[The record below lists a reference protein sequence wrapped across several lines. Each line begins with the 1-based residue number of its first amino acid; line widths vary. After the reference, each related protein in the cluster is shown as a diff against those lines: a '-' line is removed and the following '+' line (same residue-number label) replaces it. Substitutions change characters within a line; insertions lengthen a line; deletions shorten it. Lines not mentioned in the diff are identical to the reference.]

1 MDSIR
6 YYVVQVDDRYYEG
19 EIDFLTFTDDEEQA
33 FAFKDIATA
42 NQLANEINGIV
53 LTREVSYMELED
65 LSAQYL
71 VEYEAL
77 PKEER
82 DTIESFCRELSI
94 GMYE

>member
-6 YYVVQVDDRYYEG
+6 YYVVQVDNGYYQG
-19 EIDFLTFTDDEEQA
+19 EIDLLTFTDDEEQA
-33 FAFKDIATA
+33 FAFTDIVAA
-42 NQLANEINGIV
+42 NELANEVNGIV
-53 LTREVSYMELED
+53 LTREVSYKELED
-65 LSAQYL
+65 FSAQYL

-94 GMYE
+94 GMFE

>member
-1 MDSIR
+1 MNSIR
-6 YYVVQVDDRYYEG
+6 YYVVQVNDLYYQG
-19 EIDFLTFTDDEEQA
+19 EIDLQPFTDDEEQA
-33 FAFKDIATA
+33 FAFTDIVAA

-53 LTREVSYMELED
+53 LTRDVSYQELED

-71 VEYEAL
+71 IEYEAL
-77 PKEER
+77 PKGER

>member
-6 YYVVQVDDRYYEG
+6 YYVVQVNDRYYQG
-19 EIDFLTFTDDEEQA
+19 EVDLQPFTDDQEQA
-33 FAFKDIATA
+33 FAFTNIVAA
-42 NQLANEINGIV
+42 NQLAHEINGIV
-53 LTREVSYMELED
+53 LTRDVSYQELED

-71 VEYEAL
+71 IEYEAL

-94 GMYE
+94 GMFE

>member
-6 YYVVQVDDRYYEG
+6 YYVVQVNDRYYQG
-19 EIDFLTFTDDEEQA
+19 EIDLQPFTDDEEQA
-33 FAFKDIATA
+33 FAFADIVAA

-53 LTREVSYMELED
+53 LTRDVSYQELED

-71 VEYEAL
+71 IEYEAL

-94 GMYE
+94 GMFE

>member
-6 YYVVQVDDRYYEG
+6 YYVVQVDDRYYQG
-19 EIDFLTFTDDEEQA
+19 NMDLHTFTDDEEQA
-33 FAFKDIATA
+33 FAFKDIVTA
-42 NQLANEINGIV
+42 NQMANEINGIV
-53 LTREVSYMELED
+53 LTREVSYKELED

-71 VEYEAL
+71 IEYEAL

-94 GMYE
+94 GMFE

>member
-6 YYVVQVDDRYYEG
+6 YHVVQVNDRYYQG
-19 EIDFLTFTDDEEQA
+19 EIDLQPFTDDEEQA
-33 FAFKDIATA
+33 FAFTDIVAA
-42 NQLANEINGIV
+42 NQLAHEINGIV
-53 LTREVSYMELED
+53 LTRDVSYQELED

-71 VEYEAL
+71 IEYEAL

>member
-1 MDSIR
+1 MDL
-6 YYVVQVDDRYYEG
+6 QP
-19 EIDFLTFTDDEEQA
+19 FTDEEEQA
-33 FAFKDIATA
+33 FAFTDIVAA
-42 NQLANEINGIV
+42 NHLAHEVNGIV
-53 LTREVSYMELED
+53 LTREVSYQELED

-94 GMYE
+94 GIYE

>member
-6 YYVVQVDDRYYEG
+6 YYVVQVDDRYYQG
-19 EIDFLTFTDDEEQA
+19 DVDLHTFTDDEEQA
-33 FAFKDIATA
+33 FAFTDIVAA
-42 NQLANEINGIV
+42 NELANEIKGIV
-53 LTREVSYMELED
+53 LTREVSYKELED
-65 LSAQYL
+65 LSVQYL
-71 VEYEAL
+71 VEYGAL

>member
-19 EIDFLTFTDDEEQA
+19 KIDFLTFTDDEEQA

-42 NQLANEINGIV
+42 NQLAHEINGIV

>member
-6 YYVVQVDDRYYEG
+6 YYVVQVNGRYYQG
-19 EIDFLTFTDDEEQA
+19 EIDLQSFTDDEEQA
-33 FAFKDIATA
+33 FAFTDIVAA
-42 NQLANEINGIV
+42 NQLAHEINGIV
-53 LTREVSYMELED
+53 LTRDVSYQELED

-71 VEYEAL
+71 IEYEAL

-82 DTIESFCRELSI
+82 DRIESFCRELSI

>member
-6 YYVVQVDDRYYEG
+6 YYVVQVDDRYYQG
-19 EIDFLTFTDDEEQA
+19 EIDLLTFTDDEEQA
-33 FAFKDIATA
+33 FAFTDIATA

-53 LTREVSYMELED
+53 LTREVSYKELED

-82 DTIESFCRELSI
+82 DTIEAFCRELSI

>member
-6 YYVVQVDDRYYEG
+6 YYVVQVNDRYYQG
-19 EIDFLTFTDDEEQA
+19 EVDLQPFTDDEEQA
-33 FAFKDIATA
+33 FAFKDIVAA

-53 LTREVSYMELED
+53 LTRDVSYQELED

-71 VEYEAL
+71 IEYEAL

-82 DTIESFCRELSI
+82 DTIESFCGELSI
-94 GMYE
+94 GMFE

>member
-1 MDSIR
+1 MNSIR
-6 YYVVQVDDRYYEG
+6 YYVVQVDNRYYQEKT
-19 EIDFLTFTDDEEQA
+19 DPLTFTDDEEQA
-33 FAFKDIATA
+33 FAFTDIAAA
-42 NQLANEINGIV
+42 NQWANEVNGIV
-53 LTREVSYMELED
+53 LTREVSYKELED

-94 GMYE
+94 GIYE

>member
-6 YYVVQVDDRYYEG
+6 YYVVQVNDRYYQG
-19 EIDFLTFTDDEEQA
+19 EIDLQPFTDDEEQA
-33 FAFKDIATA
+33 FAFADIVAA

-53 LTREVSYMELED
+53 LTRDVSYQELED

-71 VEYEAL
+71 IEYEAL

-94 GMYE
+94 GMLE